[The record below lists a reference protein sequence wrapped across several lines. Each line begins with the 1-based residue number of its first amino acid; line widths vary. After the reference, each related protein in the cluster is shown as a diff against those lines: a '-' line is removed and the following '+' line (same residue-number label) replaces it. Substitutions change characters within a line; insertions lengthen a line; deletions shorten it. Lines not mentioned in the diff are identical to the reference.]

1 LYFQKNKKTKI
12 DMKIKKAIILAAGFG
27 KRLNP
32 LTLKTPKPLLKIGD
46 ITVLENTINLLKNY
60 GIQEIVINTFYLS
73 EQIVSFLNKL
83 NLEIKIISIVEE
95 KEILGT
101 GGGIVNASKLIEE
114 DYFFVINPDTIWSQ
128 SYLEELEELEKKF
141 FEKKL
146 ENALLVVNKSKSFDT
161 SLEGDFNLDG
171 QGIINFESPN
181 NFIYTGCQI
190 FQKKVFTSFFAKPF
204 PVNLIWQKLIQDK
217 KVGGVESKQNFLH
230 LTSIKIYNDL
240 IKKY

>member
-1 LYFQKNKKTKI
+1 
-12 DMKIKKAIILAAGFG
+12 MKIKNAIILAAGFG

-32 LTLKTPKPLLKIGD
+32 LTLTTPKPLLKIGD

-60 GIQEIVINTFYLS
+60 GIQEIIINAFYLS

-83 NLEIKIISIVEE
+83 NLEIKITSIVEK

-114 DYFFVINPDTIWSQ
+114 DCFFVINPDTIWSQ
-128 SYLEELEELEKKF
+128 PYLKELEQLEKSF

-146 ENALLVVNKSKSFDT
+146 ENALLVVNKSRSFDT
-161 SLEGDFNLDG
+161 SLKGDFNLDEKG
-171 QGIINFESPN
+171 MINFESPN

-190 FQKKVFTSFFAKPF
+190 FKKKIFNSFSVKPF
-204 PVNLIWQKLIQDK
+204 PINLIWKKLIQDK
-217 KVGGVESKQNFLH
+217 KVGGAESKEDFLH

>member
-1 LYFQKNKKTKI
+1 MYSKKNKKTKI
-12 DMKIKKAIILAAGFG
+12 DMKIKNAIILAAGFG

-32 LTLKTPKPLLKIGD
+32 LTLTTPKPLLKIGD

-60 GIQEIVINTFYLS
+60 GIQEIIINAFYLS

-83 NLEIKIISIVEE
+83 NLEIKITSVLEK

-101 GGGIVNASKLIEE
+101 GGGIVNASKLIRD
-114 DYFFVINPDTIWSQ
+114 DYFFVINPDTIWSRA
-128 SYLEELEELEKKF
+128 YLKELEQLEKIF

-146 ENALLVVNKSKSFDT
+146 DNALLVVNKSRSFDT
-161 SLEGDFNLDG
+161 SLKGDFNLDDKG
-171 QGIINFESPN
+171 MINFQSPN

-190 FQKKVFTSFFAKPF
+190 FQKRVFNSFSPKPF
-204 PVNLIWQKLIQDK
+204 AINLIWEKLIQDK
-217 KVGGVESKQNFLH
+217 KIGGVESKEDFLH
-230 LTSIKIYNDL
+230 LTSIKTYKDL

>member
-1 LYFQKNKKTKI
+1 
-12 DMKIKKAIILAAGFG
+12 MKIKNAIILAAGFG

-60 GIQEIVINTFYLS
+60 GIQKIIINTFYLS
-73 EQIVSFLNKL
+73 EQIVLFLNKL
-83 NLEIKIISIVEE
+83 NLEIKITSIVEK

-114 DYFFVINPDTIWSQ
+114 DCFFVINPDTIWSQ
-128 SYLEELEELEKKF
+128 PYLKELEQLEKSF

-146 ENALLVVNKSKSFDT
+146 ENALLVVNASRSFDT
-161 SLEGDFNLDG
+161 SLKGDFNLDEKG
-171 QGIINFESPN
+171 MINFESPN

-190 FQKKVFTSFFAKPF
+190 FKKKIFNSFSVKPF
-204 PVNLIWQKLIQDK
+204 PINLIWKKLIQDK
-217 KVGGVESKQNFLH
+217 KVGGVESKEDFLH

>member
-1 LYFQKNKKTKI
+1 
-12 DMKIKKAIILAAGFG
+12 MKIKNAIILAAGFG

-32 LTLKTPKPLLKIGD
+32 LTLTTPKPLLKIGD

-73 EQIVSFLNKL
+73 EKIISFLNKL
-83 NLEIKIISIVEE
+83 NLEVKITPIVEN

-101 GGGIVNASKLIEE
+101 GGGIVNASKLIKN
-114 DYFFVINPDTIWSQ
+114 DFFFVINPDTIWTHFH
-128 SYLEELEELEKKF
+128 LKELEKLENNF

-146 ENALLVVNKSKSFDT
+146 DNALLLVNKSRSFDT
-161 SLEGDFNLDG
+161 SLKGDFNLDEKG
-171 QGIINFESPN
+171 MINFESPN

-190 FQKKVFTSFFAKPF
+190 FRKSVFNSYFKKPF
-204 PVNLIWQKLIQDK
+204 PINLVWKQLIEDK
-217 KVGGVESKQNFLH
+217 KIGGVESNEDFLH

>member
-1 LYFQKNKKTKI
+1 
-12 DMKIKKAIILAAGFG
+12 MKIKNAIILAAGFG

-32 LTLKTPKPLLKIGD
+32 LTLTKPKPLLKIGD
-46 ITVLENTINLLKNY
+46 VAVLENTINFLKNY
-60 GIQEIVINTFYLS
+60 GIQEIIINTFYLS

-128 SYLEELEELEKKF
+128 SYLKELEELEKKF

-146 ENALLVVNKSKSFDT
+146 ENALL
-161 SLEGDFNLDG
+161 SLRRF
-171 QGIINFESPN
+171 
-181 NFIYTGCQI
+181 
-190 FQKKVFTSFFAKPF
+190 
-204 PVNLIWQKLIQDK
+204 
-217 KVGGVESKQNFLH
+217 
-230 LTSIKIYNDL
+230 
-240 IKKY
+240 

>member
-1 LYFQKNKKTKI
+1 
-12 DMKIKKAIILAAGFG
+12 MKIKNAIILAAGFG

-60 GIQEIVINTFYLS
+60 GIQKIIINTFYLS
-73 EQIVSFLNKL
+73 EQIVLFLNKL
-83 NLEIKIISIVEE
+83 NLEIKITSIVEK

-114 DYFFVINPDTIWSQ
+114 DCFFVINPDTIWSQ
-128 SYLEELEELEKKF
+128 PYLKELEQLEKSF

-146 ENALLVVNKSKSFDT
+146 ENALLVVNASRSFDT
-161 SLEGDFNLDG
+161 SLKGDFNLDEKG
-171 QGIINFESPN
+171 MINFESQN

-190 FQKKVFTSFFAKPF
+190 FKKKVFNSFSEKPF
-204 PVNLIWQKLIQDK
+204 PINLIWKKLIQDK
-217 KVGGVESKQNFLH
+217 KVGGVESKEDFLH